1 MKHAAQEN
9 RNLFYKCRVMSYM
22 NYKNTYVIRFITQV
36 EFTCSKSTSKAPE
49 QCVKY
54 VQSSK

>member
-1 MKHAAQEN
+1 
-9 RNLFYKCRVMSYM
+9 M
-22 NYKNTYVIRFITQV
+22 NYKCTYVIRFITQPAV
-36 EFTCSKSTSKAPE
+36 TYSKSTRETPE